1 MQRESSDPEE
11 DLCFVILYIMPR
23 LGDTASFVV
32 MGGIGIATLYT
43 VLMTS
48 AAKKHQQGMDPA
60 SPSFEDRMKVFD
72 GRSSK

>member
-1 MQRESSDPEE
+1 
-11 DLCFVILYIMPR
+11 MPR

-48 AAKKHQQGMDPA
+48 AAKKQLQGRDHA
-60 SPSFEDRMKVFD
+60 SQSFEDRMKVFEQPP
-72 GRSSK
+72 SK

>member
-1 MQRESSDPEE
+1 
-11 DLCFVILYIMPR
+11 MPR

-48 AAKKHQQGMDPA
+48 AAKKRQHSHDPA
-60 SPSFEDRMKVFD
+60 SQSFEDRMKAFEA
-72 GRSSK
+72 RPR

>member
-1 MQRESSDPEE
+1 
-11 DLCFVILYIMPR
+11 MPR

-60 SPSFEDRMKVFD
+60 SQSFEDRMKVFD

>member
-1 MQRESSDPEE
+1 
-11 DLCFVILYIMPR
+11 MPR

-48 AAKKHQQGMDPA
+48 AAKKRQQSHDPA
-60 SPSFEDRMKVFD
+60 SQSFEDRMKAFEA
-72 GRSSK
+72 RPR